1 MSDPAA
7 VPGGRPESGVPHSTC
22 AVCAQHSAV
31 RAAGHVLWTD
41 GRFLVIHHPEP
52 SPLAGWLRLDAV
64 EHVGGVADLS
74 DDDAARF
81 GVLHARL
88 AACMKQALGVDRV
101 YSIAFGESARHLHM
115 HLVPRRADRD
125 DLAAWALAD
134 GYRACMRDPSTAA
147 DGAAVDE
154 VRQRFRTLLATTL

>member
-1 MSDPAA
+1 MN
-7 VPGGRPESGVPHSTC
+7 C
-22 AVCAQHSAV
+22 AVCEQHAAA
-31 RAAGHVLWTD
+31 RTAGHVLWTD
-41 GRFLVIHHPEP
+41 GRFLVMHHPEP

-64 EHVGGVADLS
+64 DHVGGVADLS
-74 DDDAARF
+74 DEDAARF
-81 GVLHARL
+81 GVLHARI

-134 GYRACMRDPSTAA
+134 GYRACMRDPSIAA
-147 DGAAVDE
+147 DRAAVHE
-154 VRQRFRTLLATTL
+154 VRDRFRALLAAAL

>member
-1 MSDPAA
+1 MN
-7 VPGGRPESGVPHSTC
+7 C
-22 AVCAQHSAV
+22 AVCEQHAAARS
-31 RAAGHVLWTD
+31 AGHVLWTD
-41 GRFLVIHHPEP
+41 GRFLVMHHPEP

-64 EHVGGVADLS
+64 VHVGGVADLS
-74 DDDAARF
+74 DEDAARF
-81 GVLHARL
+81 GVLHARI

-134 GYRACMRDPSTAA
+134 GYRACMRDPSIAA
-147 DGAAVDE
+147 DGAAVRE
-154 VRQRFRTLLATTL
+154 ARERFRTRLAAAL

>member
-1 MSDPAA
+1 MN
-7 VPGGRPESGVPHSTC
+7 C
-22 AVCAQHSAV
+22 AVCEQHAAA

-41 GRFLVIHHPEP
+41 GRFLVMHHPEP

-64 EHVGGVADLS
+64 EHVGGVADLG
-74 DDDAARF
+74 DADAARF
-81 GVLHARL
+81 GVLHARI

-134 GYRACMRDPSTAA
+134 GYRACMRDPSIAA
-147 DGAAVDE
+147 DRAAVHE
-154 VRQRFRTLLATTL
+154 ARERFRALLAVAL

>member
-1 MSDPAA
+1 
-7 VPGGRPESGVPHSTC
+7 VTC
-22 AVCAQHSAV
+22 AVCEQHTAA

-41 GRFLVIHHPEP
+41 GRFLVMHHPEP

-64 EHVGGVADLS
+64 AHVGGVADLG
-74 DDDAARF
+74 DEDAARF

-125 DLAAWALAD
+125 DLAAWGLAD
-134 GYRACMRDPSTAA
+134 GYRACMRDPSMAA
-147 DGAAVDE
+147 ANAAVHE
-154 VRQRFRTLLATTL
+154 ARERFRALLAKAL